1 MRLIQHSYSGLDGLR
16 DSTAYVTL
24 DVDDS
29 SVDRAW
35 ERVRDQVERERSV
48 RPVLLAA
55 ALAGVAAA
63 VALVFFWDGFADPR
77 PLALAAGNE
86 ARTAV
91 LADGSEITAEAGSR
105 VTEVSARTGVMAYR
119 LERGEADFRVTPD
132 RDRTFV
138 VWAEGVRIEVM
149 GTQFAV
155 SIAED
160 EQGPHSVGV
169 NVREGR
175 VAVTSS
181 QGVDLLSA
189 GDELKVDLL
198 ASSELEQDDVLA
210 PSPRTRSRASERR
223 DTPPRGPSTSALFA
237 AAREAQQA
245 GRLGE
250 AIRRYEELL
259 ARRPRDIRASLA
271 AFELGRIRMDRLGQP
286 RRAARDFRRARSL
299 APTSPLSDD
308 ATARLVQ
315 IYDQSGQRGLCR
327 RYRRIYRRSFP
338 DGRHRLEVDAFC
350 SF

>member
-1 MRLIQHSYSGLDGLR
+1 MRLIQHSYPALDGPR

-24 DVDDS
+24 EVDEPCVERGWD
-29 SVDRAW
+29 
-35 ERVRDQVERERSV
+35 RVRDQLDRERPP
-48 RPVLLAA
+48 RPVVLAA
-55 ALAGVAAA
+55 ALAAAAAA
-63 VALVFFWDGFADPR
+63 VVVFLWSGASDPQ
-77 PLALAAGNE
+77 PLALTATSEPA
-86 ARTAV
+86 TAV
-91 LADGSEITAEAGSR
+91 LADGSEITATAGSR

-119 LERGEADFRVTPD
+119 LERGEADFRVTPS
-132 RDRTFV
+132 RERTFV
-138 VWAEGVRIEVM
+138 VWAEDIRIEVM

-155 SIAED
+155 SISED
-160 EQGPHSVGV
+160 EVGPHSVAV
-169 NVREGR
+169 RVREGR

-181 QGVDLLSA
+181 RGVDLLTAGEEIRVDLSA
-189 GDELKVDLL
+189 GAEPDQE
-198 ASSELEQDDVLA
+198 DVLVPA
-210 PSPRTRSRASERR
+210 PEKAPRSER
-223 DTPPRGPSTSALFA
+223 PRGPSTSALFA

-259 ARRPRDIRASLA
+259 SRRPRDIRASLA

-286 RRAARDFRRARSL
+286 RRAALDFRRARSL

-315 IYDQSGQRGLCR
+315 IYDQSGQRKLCR

-350 SF
+350 AF